1 MQFIFTVS
9 IPGMRLLGSLKYI
22 THNNI
27 NNEAIECSQNN
38 TCLYFLQALHAYCI
52 TQAQTYCEKYFN
64 KNRVYSIF
72 VYHRTNIYDIDSIYL
87 GNI

>member
-9 IPGMRLLGSLKYI
+9 IPGMRLLRSLKYI

-52 TQAQTYCEKYFN
+52 SQAQAHYEE
-64 KNRVYSIF
+64 
-72 VYHRTNIYDIDSIYL
+72 
-87 GNI
+87 